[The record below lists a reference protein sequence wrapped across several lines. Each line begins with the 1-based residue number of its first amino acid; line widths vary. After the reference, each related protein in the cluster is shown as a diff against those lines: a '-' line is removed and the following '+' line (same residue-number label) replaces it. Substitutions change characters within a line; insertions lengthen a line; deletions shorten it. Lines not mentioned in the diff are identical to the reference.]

1 MARPALMTLALATF
15 GMLASAAAQTPENSC
30 GDRITVQRGDTL
42 SRIAERCNV
51 SERALIRLNPRIEG
65 SRDLRVGME
74 IAVRGS
80 GAATGGA
87 LDRFGSMAGEAA
99 GALSDFAR
107 DLGSSAEDLLE
118 KNPDLRQRLEGMGQR
133 LRGVLGP
140 SPEKSGPAQAGEIAV
155 SRHEVAAGE
164 SLEITAKGL
173 PENTQVSVGAGAPQG
188 AYDVVQTARTDA
200 AGTLKLAVRMPDWV
214 AELRS
219 VVVLVAAQDG
229 SWSIR
234 SEPVR
239 VTGAKL

>member
-1 MARPALMTLALATF
+1 MARPALMALALATF
-15 GMLASAAAQTPENSC
+15 GTLASAAAQAPQSSC
-30 GDRITVQRGDTL
+30 GDRTTVQRGDTL

-51 SERALIRLNPRIEG
+51 SERALIRLNPKIEG
-65 SRDLRVGME
+65 SRDLQVGME

-80 GAATGGA
+80 GAPAGGA
-87 LDRFGSMAGEAA
+87 LERFGSIAGEAA

-133 LRGVLGP
+133 LRGVLEP
-140 SPEKSGPAQAGEIAV
+140 SPAKPGSARSREIAV
-155 SRHEVAAGE
+155 SRQEVAAGE
-164 SLEITAKGL
+164 SLEVTARGL
-173 PENTQVSVGAGAPQG
+173 PESTQVSVGAGAPQG
-188 AYDVVQTARTDA
+188 AYEVVQTARTDA
-200 AGTLKLAVRMPDWV
+200 DGTLKLAVRMPDWV
-214 AELRS
+214 ADLRS
-219 VVVLVAAQDG
+219 VAVVVAAQDG